1 MKNGD
6 LWLLIF
12 SQMALLMILNVLLI
26 QDGSRRQEVSDNIV
40 IVYDVIELVNENRL
54 DAGLS
59 ALEED
64 RNLSDECLAWS
75 VWMNRVGKL
84 RHCKG
89 VNECIAFGQTSP
101 SEVVDDWM
109 ASDGHRALI
118 LTDGWTRIGVGRSG
132 KYWTM
137 RFERN

>member
-1 MKNGD
+1 MKNSVKIGVICVSMAI
-6 LWLLIF
+6 LMIWA
-12 SQMALLMILNVLLI
+12 ALLVKVSL
-26 QDGSRRQEVSDNIV
+26 RRQEVTSRSV
-40 IVYDVIELVNENRL
+40 FGVIELVNEIRL

-59 ALEED
+59 ELEED
-64 RNLSDECLAWS
+64 RNLSGDCLAWS
-75 VWMNRVGKL
+75 VWMDRVGWL

-101 SEVVDDWM
+101 SEVVEDWM

-118 LTDGWTRIGVGRSG
+118 LTEKWQRIGVGRSG

-137 RFERN
+137 RFE